1 MSLKQDKSNIILS
14 SVDNNFWMVNS
25 DPTSDSGGL
34 ASLTL
39 PSTSIQFYDGGW
51 KDDDDTLSL
60 LGFTLVL
67 YKNNQF

>member
-1 MSLKQDKSNIILS
+1 
-14 SVDNNFWMVNS
+14 MVNS

-51 KDDDDTLSL
+51 KDDDATLSL
-60 LGFTLVL
+60 LGFTFVF
-67 YKNNQF
+67 YEVYQF